1 MNTQS
6 NTNMKTSVLTFR
18 QALVI
23 LEEQFDSIYRGI
35 STVKEMTTDLV
46 SAISFEGE
54 DPETIYH
61 RFETKVGPN
70 RIVKDDQVMALA
82 LHYVW
87 LYYCYSPPNCP
98 INMNTHPKIQ
108 NILDTL
114 PTFITEMDADWEMV
128 TDYVMSQIQPTYME
142 WVEIG
147 KVFDNTLD
155 W

>member
-35 STVKEMTTDLV
+35 STVKEMSTDLV

-54 DPETIYH
+54 NPETVYH

-70 RIVKDDQVMALA
+70 RIVKDDQIIKLA
-82 LHYVW
+82 LHYV
-87 LYYCYSPPNCP
+87 
-98 INMNTHPKIQ
+98 
-108 NILDTL
+108 
-114 PTFITEMDADWEMV
+114 
-128 TDYVMSQIQPTYME
+128 
-142 WVEIG
+142 
-147 KVFDNTLD
+147 
-155 W
+155 

>member
-70 RIVKDDQVMALA
+70 RIVKDDQVIALA
-82 LHYVW
+82 LHYV
-87 LYYCYSPPNCP
+87 
-98 INMNTHPKIQ
+98 
-108 NILDTL
+108 
-114 PTFITEMDADWEMV
+114 
-128 TDYVMSQIQPTYME
+128 
-142 WVEIG
+142 
-147 KVFDNTLD
+147 
-155 W
+155 

>member
-1 MNTQS
+1 MYMNTQS

-54 DPETIYH
+54 DPETVYH

-70 RIVKDDQVMALA
+70 RIVKDDQIIALA
-82 LHYVW
+82 LHYV
-87 LYYCYSPPNCP
+87 
-98 INMNTHPKIQ
+98 
-108 NILDTL
+108 
-114 PTFITEMDADWEMV
+114 
-128 TDYVMSQIQPTYME
+128 
-142 WVEIG
+142 
-147 KVFDNTLD
+147 
-155 W
+155 